1 MSNQPNK
8 KKPKIE
14 IRASRP
20 QTIAGAMGGLMKIF
34 GVRASDADL
43 AQRWD
48 EIMGPDIA
56 GIARLAA
63 IRKTRDNKYNVVVR
77 PAHPAFTLQLSYQ
90 SAEITRRINKY
101 FGRNAVEKIS
111 FRK

>member
-1 MSNQPNK
+1 MSNQTKNLEERSK
-8 KKPKIE
+8 
-14 IRASRP
+14 RP
-20 QTIAGAMGGLMKIF
+20 QTIAGALGGLIRIF

-56 GIARLAA
+56 AVAALAA
-63 IRKTRDNKYNVVVR
+63 IKKNRDDTFNVVIR
-77 PAHPAFTLQLSYQ
+77 PTVPAYALQLSYR
-90 SAEITRRINKY
+90 ADEIIKKINKY
-101 FGRNAVEKIS
+101 FGYNAVSKIS